1 MEPQKLWTKDYVLI
15 ICFSI
20 MLGMGNHMM
29 MTGIPLYAIHLGGNN
44 STAGLMMG
52 VFMLA
57 AILFRPFFGNLADT
71 RSRRLVLLIGGIIC
85 SLSFFFYTFAF
96 SVSILLFLRALN
108 GIGFSAN
115 TNASGTV
122 VADIIPKSR
131 LSEGIGYYGISNV
144 LSTALGPALSLLI
157 IEYLGFRTLFFI
169 TTVFGL
175 FSIICAN
182 FINYEKKEIERSSVK
197 KPDQVIGNDVNKK
210 KQGILETIFER
221 NAIPPSFVML
231 FVAFAMG
238 GIQSFIPIYA
248 ATRGIENI
256 GVYFTFYAIAV
267 LITRVFGGKIADRH
281 GVPIVILPGYIL
293 LIISFLVLAFATNF
307 TMFIIAGILYGLGF
321 GSVQP
326 LLNAVMVKFCSPSRR
341 GAGNSTFFTAMDVG
355 SGGGAV
361 IWGIISQYYSFTW
374 VYLLCVGC
382 ILLSL
387 FSYFI
392 LLHRNL
398 TEAQE
403 AKKALLTT

>member
-1 MEPQKLWTKDYVLI
+1 
-15 ICFSI
+15 

-29 MTGIPLYAIHLGGNN
+29 ITGIPLYAIHLGGNN

-52 VFMLA
+52 VFMVA
-57 AILFRPFFGNLADT
+57 AILVRPFFGNLADT
-71 RSRRLVLLIGGIIC
+71 KSRRLVLLIGGIIC

-96 SVSILLFLRALN
+96 SVSLLLFLRVLN

-131 LSEGIGYYGISNV
+131 LSEGIGFYGISNV
-144 LSTALGPALSLLI
+144 LATALGPALTLLI
-157 IEYLGFRTLFFI
+157 IKSLGYRTLFFI

-175 FSIICAN
+175 VSIICAYL
-182 FINYEKKEIERSSVK
+182 ISYERKVAVKSVK
-197 KPDQVIGNDVNKK
+197 KPHQGIQDDENKK
-210 KQGILETIFER
+210 KRGVLDLIFER

-238 GIQSFIPIYA
+238 GIQSFIPIYG

-256 GVYFTFYAIAV
+256 GIYFVFYAIAV
-267 LITRVFGGKIADRH
+267 LITRIFGGKIADRH
-281 GVPIVILPGYIL
+281 GAPIVLIPGFIL

-326 LLNAVMVKFCSPSRR
+326 LLNSTMVQFCSPSRR

-361 IWGIISQYYSFTW
+361 IWGIISQHYSFTW

-382 ILLSL
+382 IVISL
-387 FSYFI
+387 ISYFI
-392 LLHRNL
+392 LLHRKL
-398 TEAQE
+398 TEALE
-403 AKKALLTT
+403 AKKTLLTT